1 MPYNTQASFLPPQ
14 NLPNNYCGNI
24 IHIILL
30 PCLGASEAR
39 KTLFKLSSFLSMFSC
54 LAAPSRE
61 GTAPTEGEQHMMDES
76 MIQLGTVQLLKATT
90 VIMIAHTILVVPG
103 LA

>member
-1 MPYNTQASFLPPQ
+1 
-14 NLPNNYCGNI
+14 
-24 IHIILL
+24 
-30 PCLGASEAR
+30 
-39 KTLFKLSSFLSMFSC
+39 
-54 LAAPSRE
+54 
-61 GTAPTEGEQHMMDES
+61 MMDES